1 MFDKDTDKETSP
13 EFRKGVLTG
22 VIAVLIVIAV
32 LLFGFWLFIGRNID
46 TDFLNI
52 KSIAKVKTIS
62 GLIDKY
68 YYKDISDSKKET
80 GVYRGLM
87 EAMDDPY
94 TEYMTPAEYKE
105 QQQETSGEYVGIGIS
120 VSKDASSNEV
130 KVIKVFPDSPAEDAG
145 IANGDIIIAADGYT
159 ASDLSLSDF
168 TKRIK
173 GKKGSSVTIVYSHNG
188 EKHTVK
194 VRRDS
199 VTSPSVWGTMLDK
212 EDGIG
217 YINIA
222 EFNGTTTEEFEKE
235 LKTQKKQGM
244 KAVIYDL
251 RTNPGGLVDSVTKI
265 LDDILPKGTTVYM
278 MDKYGK
284 KTTYTSDDK
293 KQEKLP
299 TVVLVSGDTASAAE
313 IFSGAVRDFKYGT
326 LIGTKTF
333 GKGIVQQEFTLGD
346 GSALKM
352 TVERYFTPDGE
363 CIHKKGI
370 KPDIV
375 LKYKYDG
382 DASKVTDM
390 SDYDFSKDN
399 QVQKGISVLK
409 EKLK

>member
-1 MFDKDTDKETSP
+1 MFNKEKSP

-22 VIAVLIVIAV
+22 VIAVLAVIA
-32 LLFGFWLFIGRNID
+32 LLMSGFWLFVGRDID

-105 QQQETSGEYVGIGIS
+105 QQQETSGQYVGIGIS
-120 VSKDASSNEV
+120 VTKDPSTKEV
-130 KVIKVFPDSPAEDAG
+130 KVVKVFPDSPAGKAG
-145 IANGDIIIAADGYT
+145 IVNGDIIIAADGYT
-159 ASDLSLSDF
+159 ASDMSLSDF

-173 GKKGSSVTIVYSHNG
+173 GKDGTEVTIVFFHNG
-188 EKHTVK
+188 KRNTK
-194 VRRDS
+194 KIKRQA

-222 EFNGTTTEEFEKE
+222 EFNATTTDEFEREIKS
-235 LKTQKKQGM
+235 LRKQGI

-382 DASKVTDM
+382 DASKVTDL

>member
-1 MFDKDTDKETSP
+1 MFNKDTDKETSP

-80 GVYRGLM
+80 GVYKGLM
-87 EAMDDPY
+87 KAMDDPY
-94 TEYMTPAEYKE
+94 TEYMTPSEYKE

-173 GKKGSSVTIVYSHNG
+173 GKKGSSVTIVYSHKG

-194 VRRDS
+194 VKRDS

-235 LKTQKKQGM
+235 LKTLKKQGV

-382 DASKVTDM
+382 DASKVTDL

>member
-32 LLFGFWLFIGRNID
+32 LLFGFWLFVGRDID

-80 GVYRGLM
+80 GVYKGLM
-87 EAMDDPY
+87 KAMDDPY

-194 VRRDS
+194 AKRDS

-235 LKTQKKQGM
+235 LKSLKKQGV

-382 DASKVTDM
+382 DASKVTDL

>member
-235 LKTQKKQGM
+235 LKTQKKQGV

-284 KTTYTSDDK
+284 KTTYSSDDR

-382 DASKVTDM
+382 DASKVTDL

>member
-32 LLFGFWLFIGRNID
+32 LLFGFWLFIGRDID

-194 VRRDS
+194 VKRDS

-235 LKTQKKQGM
+235 LKTLKKQGV

-382 DASKVTDM
+382 DSSKVTDL

>member
-1 MFDKDTDKETSP
+1 MFNKDTDKETSP

-194 VRRDS
+194 VKRDS

-235 LKTQKKQGM
+235 LKTQKKQGV

-382 DASKVTDM
+382 DASKVTDL